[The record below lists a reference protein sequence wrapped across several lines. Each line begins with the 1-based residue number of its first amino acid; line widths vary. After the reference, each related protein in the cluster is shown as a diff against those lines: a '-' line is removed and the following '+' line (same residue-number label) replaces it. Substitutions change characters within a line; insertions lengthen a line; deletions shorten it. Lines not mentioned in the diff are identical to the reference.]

1 MLSSIKKN
9 DNVFVTTGKDKGKQG
24 SVIEV
29 FPKKGKVR
37 VKGVSIIT
45 KHVKPRKQGEAGGI
59 VKVESLIDLSNVM
72 LVCTSCSKPTR
83 IGAKVADSNGQK
95 VRICRRCKQTI

>member
-9 DNVFVTTGKDKGKQG
+9 DNVLVVTGKDKGKQG

-37 VKGVSIIT
+37 IKGVSIIT
-45 KHVKPRKQGEAGGI
+45 RHTKPRRQGETGGI
-59 VKVESLIDLSNVM
+59 VKTEGLIDLSNVM
-72 LVCTSCSKPTR
+72 LICSSCSKPTR
-83 IGAKVADSNGQK
+83 IGAKVADSSIKK
-95 VRICRRCKQTI
+95 VRICRRCKQAI

>member
-1 MLSSIKKN
+1 MLSNIKKN

-37 VKGVSIIT
+37 IKGVAIIT

-59 VKVESLIDLSNVM
+59 VKTESLIDLSNVM
-72 LVCTSCSKPTR
+72 LVCTSCNKPTR
-83 IGAKVADSNGQK
+83 VGAKVTESNDK